1 LGDRLVRKQGAV
13 LRYYSTPLLLLGLD
27 YYPGHFL
34 GPYWWA
40 QATWAT
46 HTHPGGETIHS
57 PGRSQDPRK
66 LRKHPTHT
74 HTHPHMHNIDDNPL
88 RLPIRPAERR
98 AARDLRKSGAWKKN
112 WQRWTR
118 SCATSDQTL
127 SAAARIA
134 TVRQCV
140 SL

>member
-1 LGDRLVRKQGAV
+1 MNKLPVSDDTHLPVSVGSIKGEVYQRGRRAGEGEAEEGGNIGADPTLGDRLVRKQGAV

-74 HTHPHMHNIDDNPL
+74 HTH
-88 RLPIRPAERR
+88 A
-98 AARDLRKSGAWKKN
+98 
-112 WQRWTR
+112 
-118 SCATSDQTL
+118 
-127 SAAARIA
+127 
-134 TVRQCV
+134 
-140 SL
+140 